1 MQREA
6 DSRTLSAL
14 KGNRNMEA
22 TQPTVSSYETVLRE
36 YENANR
42 VYMSTSVFT
51 AEGKRAK
58 DALEKAREKYID
70 ATKAAHPN
78 WSVI

>member
-1 MQREA
+1 M
-6 DSRTLSAL
+6 S
-14 KGNRNMEA
+14 
-22 TQPTVSSYETVLRE
+22 ETETALRE
-36 YENANR
+36 YEKANK
-42 VYMSTSVFT
+42 VYMTTSVFT

-58 DALEKAREKYID
+58 ESLEKAREKYIA